1 MITRL
6 DLYKIFCEVA
16 KNSSFSKAAKELYM
30 TQPAVSQ
37 AIMNLE
43 RELDLRLFT
52 RTSKGV
58 TLTNDGQLLFDH
70 VNTAINL
77 ISAGEK
83 KLLES
88 KNLAVGEMRVGVGDT
103 ISKYYLLPYL
113 GEFHSRFPNINLK
126 IINRTTLELCSMLKS
141 GETDIAVCN
150 LPVKDPALETIKCI
164 DIHDIF
170 VCGEKF
176 KSLSYSPKSLTDIA
190 EMPMI
195 LLERKSNSRLYVER
209 HLLSK
214 GIKVDPEIELGSHDL
229 LLEFAR
235 FNFGVACVIEEFS
248 AEYLKKGLLYKINL
262 LEEIPPRAIGFCHLK
277 GVPFSPAVRK
287 LVEIVRAGNKA
298 GQGANLT

>member
-1 MITRL
+1 MISRL
-6 DLYKIFCEVA
+6 DLYRIFCEVA
-16 KNSSFSKAAKELYM
+16 KNNSFSKAAKKLYI

-43 RELDLRLFT
+43 KELDVRLFT
-52 RTSKGV
+52 RTFKGV
-58 TLTNDGQLLFDH
+58 TLTNEGQLLFEH

-77 ISAGEK
+77 IGAGEK

-88 KNLAVGEMRVGVGDT
+88 RNLMFGEMRVGVGDT

-113 GEFHSRFPNINLK
+113 EEFRSQFPNINLK
-126 IINRTTLELCSMLKS
+126 IMNRTTLELCSMLKS
-141 GETDIAVCN
+141 GEADIAVCN
-150 LPVKDPALETIKCI
+150 LPVKDSALETIKCI

-170 VCGEKF
+170 VCGEKY
-176 KSLSYSPKSLTDIA
+176 KSLSHSPKSLAEIA

-195 LLERKSNSRLYVER
+195 LLERKANSRLYIER
-209 HLLSK
+209 YFLSR

-235 FNFGVACVIEEFS
+235 FNFGIACVTEEFS
-248 AEYLKKGLLYKINL
+248 TDYLRNGLLYKINL
-262 LEEIPPRAIGFCHLK
+262 LDEIPARAIGFCHLK

-287 LVEIVRAGNKA
+287 LVEIVQAGKKPDLRNA
-298 GQGANLT
+298 F